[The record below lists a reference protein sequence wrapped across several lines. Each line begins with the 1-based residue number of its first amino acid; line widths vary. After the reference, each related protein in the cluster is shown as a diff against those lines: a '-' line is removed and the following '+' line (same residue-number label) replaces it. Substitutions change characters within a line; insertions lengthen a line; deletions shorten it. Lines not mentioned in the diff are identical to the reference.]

1 MRKKKVLGVLGN
13 LDLLVA
19 CVLVV
24 WLICL
29 TCVGVLKRYLF
40 RDPIAWME
48 GVQLLSFLSVVFLGG
63 SAAFRTG
70 SHIAIE
76 ILVDALPKKIG
87 ALIERVDVLLQLLIL
102 VYLFMQEMTYYLQ
115 LAGTTKRTDV
125 LRLPYEVAY
134 IAVPIGG
141 VLMIISMLFGAY
153 QKFIAHKTAE
163 PAEKEASDT

>member
-1 MRKKKVLGVLGN
+1 MAEKFLGN
-13 LDLLVA
+13 LDLLAA

-29 TCVGVLKRYLF
+29 TFVGVMRRYIF

-48 GVQLLSFLSVVFLGG
+48 EVQMLSFLSVVFLGG
-63 SAAFRTG
+63 SAAFRSG

-87 ALIERVDVLLQLLIL
+87 QFIERFDVLLELLIL
-102 VYLFMQEMTYYLQ
+102 GYLFMQELSYYLQ

-125 LRLPYEVAY
+125 LRLSYDVAY

-141 VLMIISMLFGAY
+141 ALMIVSMLFGAY
-153 QKFIAHKTAE
+153 QQFIAHKAPAAE
-163 PAEKEASDT
+163 EEKEGEA